1 MPINSKNFDI
11 TQGLSEKH
19 FDLENSDIQGGQQ
32 LKESLTQKCPQNEV
46 FSKPPKNAQNSGE
59 EAKISSPPLKID
71 QIVDTPLP
79 ESEVK
84 QTGTKPKITKVKKM
98 KSKKIDK
105 QEVEVKDYVTR
116 SGRKQKKNVR
126 FLNSQVVNHEFK
138 EYSLKELTY
147 GLINT
152 HMPGDMSIK
161 EMSLWLHYN
170 K

>member
-1 MPINSKNFDI
+1 MSESKI
-11 TQGLSEKH
+11 
-19 FDLENSDIQGGQQ
+19 
-32 LKESLTQKCPQNEV
+32 KE
-46 FSKPPKNAQNSGE
+46 
-59 EAKISSPPLKID
+59 
-71 QIVDTPLP
+71 
-79 ESEVK
+79 
-84 QTGTKPKITKVKKM
+84 TGTRPKTTKVKQV
-98 KSKKIDK
+98 KSKQIDK
-105 QEVEVKDYVTR
+105 QEVGVKNYVTR